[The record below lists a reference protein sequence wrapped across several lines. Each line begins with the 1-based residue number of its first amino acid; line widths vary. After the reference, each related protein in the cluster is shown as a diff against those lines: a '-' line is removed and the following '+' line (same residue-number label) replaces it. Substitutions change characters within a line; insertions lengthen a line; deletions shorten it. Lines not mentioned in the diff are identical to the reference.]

1 MGMSARPFTEP
12 EYLLLSQHFAAARR
26 TRDRL
31 LLVLGC
37 ATGYRI
43 QELLSLT
50 VGQVWDGADVVKE
63 ITVARRDLKGGRGAY
78 KRAVKGRRV
87 PLSEA
92 VRGAVR
98 DHLTAIGPGE
108 AARFLF
114 ATGRSHGAGMN
125 RSQAFRVLV
134 DACTACGIDT
144 TRISTHSLR
153 KTFVGRCYAASG
165 RDLIK
170 TQRAVGHSSPITTA
184 RYLETDTADLDRLV
198 LTLAA

>member
-1 MGMSARPFTEP
+1 MSARPFTDP
-12 EYLLLSQHFAAARR
+12 EYLLLSQHFAALR

-50 VGQVWDGADVVKE
+50 VGQVWDGDDVVKE
-63 ITVARRDLKGGRGAY
+63 VTLARRDLKGGRGAY

-108 AARFLF
+108 ASRFLF

-134 DACTACGIDT
+134 DACAACGIDT
-144 TRISTHSLR
+144 TRVSTHSLR
-153 KTFVGRCYAASG
+153 KTFVGRMYQASG

-184 RYLETDTADLDRLV
+184 RYLETDSADLDRLV

>member
-1 MGMSARPFTEP
+1 MSARPFTEP
-12 EYLLLSQHFAAARR
+12 EYILLSQYFASAHR

-50 VGQVWDGADVVKE
+50 VGQVWDGADVVHE
-63 ITVARRDLKGGRGAY
+63 VTVARKDLKGGRGAY

-108 AARFLF
+108 PGRFLF

-144 TRISTHSLR
+144 TRVSTHSLR
-153 KTFVGRCYAASG
+153 KSFVGRCYTASG

>member
-1 MGMSARPFTEP
+1 M
-12 EYLLLSQHFAAARR
+12 
-26 TRDRL
+26 
-31 LLVLGC
+31 
-37 ATGYRI
+37 
-43 QELLSLT
+43 
-50 VGQVWDGADVVKE
+50 
-63 ITVARRDLKGGRGAY
+63 
-78 KRAVKGRRV
+78 

-108 AARFLF
+108 ATRFLF

-184 RYLETDTADLDRLV
+184 RYLETDSADLDRLV